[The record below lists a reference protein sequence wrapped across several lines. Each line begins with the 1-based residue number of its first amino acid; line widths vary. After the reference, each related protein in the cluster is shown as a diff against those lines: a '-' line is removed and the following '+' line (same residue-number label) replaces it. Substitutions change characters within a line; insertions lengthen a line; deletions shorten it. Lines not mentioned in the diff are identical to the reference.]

1 MHLVPSPRAVT
12 SLSALALLCACP
24 APEGESDTAAATESS
39 TTGEASTSTT
49 AATESSTTG
58 DASES
63 DGTTDATTTTGEPE
77 EPEAY
82 NTWLKREPPGA
93 VCSNGSPY
101 KFFVNFSETSNNLL
115 IYLEPGGA
123 CWDYETCSGKT
134 ALGAANPDGIP
145 DSHMDQWGTL
155 SPLLRRDVA
164 DSQTKDW
171 NLVFIPYCTGDVHTG
186 NKVMTY
192 DDPDGGE
199 PLTYRHNG
207 HNNVMATID
216 YLNTQFPAVDKMMV
230 TGCSAGGAG
239 SIINYYFF
247 RNGIE
252 GVDRSYLLN
261 DSGPIFPSGG
271 WSKPLHTKIRE
282 SWDVDPILDTI
293 PDGMALQQDFG
304 DLNVMLSSIFPE
316 DRLST
321 VYFKRDFNYSRYSYE
336 RFYPDPTKET
346 ILKYWAEDTELLTE
360 MYDEQENLAYYIPYW
375 RAFND
380 SHCAGI
386 LSYDGTEIQ
395 EMDMDLGLFI
405 DQLLDDD
412 APLESYEESDQPGE
426 DL

>member
-1 MHLVPSPRAVT
+1 MHLAPSRAVT
-12 SLSALALLCACP
+12 LSALVLLSACSG
-24 APEGESDTAAATESS
+24 ADATADSDSAAASDS
-39 TTGEASTSTT
+39 ATTGASTSSG
-49 AATESSTTG
+49 AASDSTTE
-58 DASES
+58 DASAS
-63 DGTTDATTTTGEPE
+63 DTSGETTTTGAPE

-82 NTWLKREPPGA
+82 NTWLKREPAGA
-93 VCSNGSPY
+93 VCSDGSQY
-101 KFFVNFSETSNNLL
+101 KFFVNFSETSNKLL

-123 CWDYETCSGKT
+123 CWDYETCSGST

-145 DSHMDQWGTL
+145 DSHMDKWGTL

-192 DDPDGGE
+192 DDPNGGE

-207 HNNVMATID
+207 HGNVMATID
-216 YLNTQFPAVDKMMV
+216 YLNQQFPVVDKMMV

-247 RNGIE
+247 RNGMD

-282 SWDVDPILDTI
+282 SWDVDPILSTI
-293 PDGMALQQDFG
+293 PDGAALMQDFG

-336 RFYPDPTKET
+336 RFYPDPTKEK
-346 ILKYWAEDTELLTE
+346 ILEYWADDTALLTE

-426 DL
+426 DP